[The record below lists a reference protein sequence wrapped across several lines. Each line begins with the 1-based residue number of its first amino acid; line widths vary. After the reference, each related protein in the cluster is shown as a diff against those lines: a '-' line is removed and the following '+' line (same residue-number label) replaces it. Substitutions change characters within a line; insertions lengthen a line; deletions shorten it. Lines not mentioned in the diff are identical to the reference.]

1 MGGAHGHLLA
11 VVTMRSCLES
21 GLGVPGVALARAGWL
36 LLSGGSVVAG
46 VVGMAAGVTSSLE
59 RGASRGERRAT

>member
-46 VVGMAAGVTSSLE
+46 VVGMAVG
-59 RGASRGERRAT
+59 